1 VETFWRG
8 QENDVYRAHTRIG
21 AKRSLAGRLVQAAN
35 RAAYYESTLL
45 RDIPLGAKGLH
56 FHLEKR

>member
-1 VETFWRG
+1 METFWRG
-8 QENDVYRAHTRIG
+8 QENPVYRAHARVG
-21 AKRSLAGRLVQAAN
+21 AKHSLASRLVHLAN

-45 RDIPLGAKGLH
+45 RSSPLGAKGLH